1 LIDLRS
7 AKYQSLD
14 AMRSQL
20 PYLDCGMAERVY
32 RLKNS

>member
-14 AMRSQL
+14 AMRPQL
-20 PYLDCGMAERVY
+20 PYPDCVLAERVY
-32 RLKNS
+32 RLSNT